1 MDTMKILVMFAS
13 ELDIPAKEGH
23 AAFHATSIEYF
34 FFGENGELVQP
45 KLLVDD
51 TVGMRR
57 GKSNLDPEMI
67 KKISYIPGIY
77 EGTFEM
83 SMGSKGVPTL
93 KLNDL
98 NFVGQVAIT
107 LKPEKEVK

>member
-1 MDTMKILVMFAS
+1 MNFRVLIMYSGLI
-13 ELDIPAKEGH
+13 DIKAREGH
-23 AAFHATSIEYF
+23 DAVEGVSVEYF

-83 SMGSKGVPTL
+83 SMGAKGVPTL

-98 NFVGQVAIT
+98 NFVGQAAIS